1 MGIRIFFLIVDLE
14 FVHLEDELS
23 IVDGSVALSGF
34 WVHAWVLK
42 HLGEGTGEFEDKFDG
57 VFLDFLWVLF
67 SLDITKVGIEVIS
80 VFIESNDDKLPL
92 VWVRFF
98 VDKFIGVLADELC

>member
-1 MGIRIFFLIVDLE
+1 MGIRIFSLIINLE
-14 FVHLEDELS
+14 FVHLEDEFS

-34 WVHAWVLK
+34 WVHTWVLK
-42 HLGEGTGEFEDKFDG
+42 HFGEGTGEFEDQFDS
-57 VFLDFLWVLF
+57 VFLDFLWILLW
-67 SLDITKVGIEVIS
+67 LDIAKVGIEVIS